1 MIKLKGLLNEGPQKV
16 GNVNAFGAS
25 KVLGKGKKVLGF
37 VPDTPNAVAT
47 LIQDYPQAMEIE
59 FKQGFVYKGENHKS
73 IKRGSGI
80 WKELEK
86 RFLDTAT
93 KDTMKAGFKMN
104 ENKPSVNEKSDDVFS
119 DYSSSKGKTKG
130 RSFSVDRAVKDGKY
144 SFESDDRDGTV
155 RLSYN
160 GNPISYG
167 FNDWSTGG
175 VIMIHSSWKN
185 KEKPFLF
192 PEDVIKYFKSKR
204 ITTEVVTESVADI
217 KSFRNK
223 ENDSWNDTMIKLVL
237 MRKIDGKTAVYRL
250 EMDNWFRR
258 FENPGKG
265 YGIMI
270 RGIKIAP
277 NPVKVSPNLV
287 FGPNQAVLK
296 AIITYLPNEFTSV
309 DDDVKENYETAKG
322 FIVLGNKNFT
332 GFEMLQTLNPKD
344 LELFIKSNIDTYK
357 P

>member
-47 LIQDYPQAMEIE
+47 LIQDFPQAMEIE

-104 ENKPSVNEKSDDVFS
+104 ENKPSVTEKSDDVFS

-130 RSFSVDRAVKDGKY
+130 RSFSVDRVVKDGKY
-144 SFESDDRDGTV
+144 SFESDDNDGTV

-167 FNDWSTGG
+167 SNDWSTGG

-185 KEKPFLF
+185 KDKPFLF

-204 ITTEVVTESVADI
+204 ITTETVTEAKVKTPTEIVTSVPATAIPQTNIPRADVMLGLHMGGVLGSSTLTVRDYSLGYSEGKVALKLTRNGIMAVRVRSEKNPDYVNQIKKVADKYLMDYAKEI
-217 KSFRNK
+217 KK
-223 ENDSWNDTMIKLVL
+223 
-237 MRKIDGKTAVYRL
+237 
-250 EMDNWFRR
+250 
-258 FENPGKG
+258 
-265 YGIMI
+265 
-270 RGIKIAP
+270 
-277 NPVKVSPNLV
+277 
-287 FGPNQAVLK
+287 
-296 AIITYLPNEFTSV
+296 
-309 DDDVKENYETAKG
+309 
-322 FIVLGNKNFT
+322 
-332 GFEMLQTLNPKD
+332 
-344 LELFIKSNIDTYK
+344 
-357 P
+357 